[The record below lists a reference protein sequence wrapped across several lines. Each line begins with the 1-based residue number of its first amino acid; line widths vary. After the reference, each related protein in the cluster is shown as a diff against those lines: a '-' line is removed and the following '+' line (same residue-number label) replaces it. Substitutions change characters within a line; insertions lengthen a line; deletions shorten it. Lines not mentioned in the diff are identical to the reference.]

1 MKRETLYG
9 RQRAED
15 PHRYDYDSKARIVG
29 GLRARGIEIGKAVL
43 IMPGGAKTWFSG
55 LGQTARDAMR
65 GDILSK
71 KQPVKGILMEITS
84 QDKARVAVDI
94 GGREVIIEIPPNVL
108 NEFQEA

>member
-15 PHRYDYDSKARIVG
+15 PHGYDYDSKARIIG
-29 GLRARGIEIGKAVL
+29 GLRARGIEVGKVVL
-43 IMPGGAKTWFSG
+43 IMPNGAKTWFSG

-84 QDKARVAVDI
+84 QEKAKVAVDI
-94 GGREVIIEIPPNVL
+94 EGREVIIEIPL
-108 NEFQEA
+108 NALGKFQEA